1 MSTKSFSV
9 INAEKIHITGF
20 ICAVQQIHLDVFVHS
35 CRLGCIAKAIRLLE
49 PFPRPHNSSLHHSAR
64 QPGKQKNLP
73 LQESHPV
80 RRGFEIAC
88 HDEPTH
94 SAGWSGRSGTLS
106 FYFSS
111 GYNWVQ
117 NSPPATRAVS
127 ASAAAWAA
135 KMPVYP
141 ARARPATRASAKITP
156 CRLMDSTKAAP
167 ALPVD

>member
-1 MSTKSFSV
+1 MPKKSTLQGLFVQYNKFILTFLYIPADSDALQKPSV
-9 INAEKIHITGF
+9 CSNRSPGRTIPAYTI
-20 ICAVQQIHLDVFVHS
+20 
-35 CRLGCIAKAIRLLE
+35 
-49 PFPRPHNSSLHHSAR
+49 LHDNR
-64 QPGKQKNLP
+64 ENRKNLP

-80 RRGFEIAC
+80 RRGFEIVC
-88 HDEPTH
+88 HDEPTR

-167 ALPVD
+167 ALPVA